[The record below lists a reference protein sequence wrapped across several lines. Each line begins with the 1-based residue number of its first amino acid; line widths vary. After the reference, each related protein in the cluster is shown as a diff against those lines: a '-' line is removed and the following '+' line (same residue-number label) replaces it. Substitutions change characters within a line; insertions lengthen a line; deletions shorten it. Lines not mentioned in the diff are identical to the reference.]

1 MSNSRGFLLI
11 ARIRNVIKCLP
22 VQTDTQR
29 SGPQIPPPGKM
40 RLVISPNGH
49 WIGVCTTCHK
59 LLKQSLFPEK
69 AVLSCPQCRC
79 CITVKM
85 DMILDQ
91 IISAQHKNERVVL
104 LFSSIG

>member
-1 MSNSRGFLLI
+1 M
-11 ARIRNVIKCLP
+11 
-22 VQTDTQR
+22 QTDIQPF
-29 SGPQIPPPGKM
+29 GHQVPPPGKM

-59 LLKQSLFPEK
+59 LLAQSLYPEK

-79 CITVKM
+79 CVSVKM

-91 IISAQHKNERVVL
+91 IIAAQKKNERVVL
-104 LFSSIG
+104 LFNSIG